1 MPRTSALVLSLLLLP
16 VAFQQ
21 TPQQPTFRAG
31 TRTVAVY
38 ASVTDEAGGFLLD
51 LTRDDFELR
60 DDGQLQPLTQFATTV
75 EPLSAIVLLDGSRS
89 MVNALNTVIAAAD
102 HFVIRLMPGDE
113 ARVGSFSD
121 EVRMENAFTS
131 NRDELARQVNDL
143 FDLRI
148 GTSTRLW
155 DAVSEAVGSFQEEHT
170 DRRKVVIVFTDGDD
184 TWSTTS
190 FDDAIG
196 RARRADVMIY
206 AVLIRGGVQ
215 RPPED
220 RLYRRPPPDFSRLAA
235 VTGGGY
241 YPVDNP
247 LDDLNSISTEIA
259 EELHN
264 QYVLGFVP
272 QQLDGKLHKL
282 DVRVKRPHTRV
293 RARQSYVAEPDRAPA
308 PRTSGGS
315 A

>member
-1 MPRTSALVLSLLLLP
+1 MRPALALALSLFLLS
-16 VAFQQ
+16 VVSGQ

-31 TRTVAVY
+31 TKTVAVY

-51 LTRDDFELR
+51 LTRDDFEVR
-60 DDGQLQPLTQFATTV
+60 DDGQVQKLSQFATTI

-89 MVNALNTVIAAAD
+89 MVNVLDTVIAAAD
-102 HFVIRLMPGDE
+102 HFVIRLMPGDQ

-121 EVRMENAFTS
+121 EVRLGGAFTS
-131 NRDELARQVNDL
+131 DRDALAREVNDL

-155 DAVSEAVGSFQEEHT
+155 DAVSEAVGSFQEEHD
-170 DRRKVVIVFTDGDD
+170 DRRKIVVVFTDGDD
-184 TWSTTS
+184 TWSTAS
-190 FDDAIG
+190 FEDAIG
-196 RARRADVMIY
+196 RARRADVMVY
-206 AVLIRGGVQ
+206 AVLIRGGVR

-220 RLYRRPPPDFSRLAA
+220 RLYRRPPPDLSQLAA

-247 LDDLNSISTEIA
+247 LDDLNSITTEIA

-272 QQLDGKLHKL
+272 QQLDGKVHKL
-282 DVRVKRPHTRV
+282 DVRVKRAHTRV
-293 RARQSYVAEPDRAPA
+293 RARQSYVADPDRTPA
-308 PRTSGGS
+308 PSAGGVR
-315 A
+315 